1 MEAARDAGVAA
12 SIHGGTMGTGI
23 ATAMMAGLV
32 LLCLGLGGLA
42 WWLADKLGRERDER
56 SRLEK
61 ELVAE
66 QARRDAMVQAEDHVR
81 ETFKA
86 LAADTLKDN
95 SGEFLKRTEERLK
108 PFQESLDKMN
118 QQVQAL
124 EKSRAEAYGGLSAQV
139 KSLALS
145 HEKLELA
152 TSDLVKVLRQ
162 PQQRGRWGELQLD
175 NVLAAA
181 GLQAGVDYEKQVSA
195 TTEDGRR
202 RPDVVVNL
210 PDGGQLVIDA
220 KANVDA
226 FLNAYEAKTEE
237 VREQHLK
244 DHVRLVRTS
253 LAELSSKE
261 YQNQFTPS
269 PEWVVMFVPVES
281 FLTTALALDSNLIV
295 DSVKQRVILASP
307 ITLIALLSA
316 VASLWKQK
324 RMADQVE
331 KIGQYGAQLY
341 DRLVPLA
348 EHIDNVG
355 ESLRRAIKSHR
366 DAIGSLEGSVL
377 PAARRMKELG
387 APAKKE
393 MPVLEP
399 IEDTVR
405 EIQAPELLR
414 GGKTGEGL

>member
-1 MEAARDAGVAA
+1 
-12 SIHGGTMGTGI
+12 MGTGI

-118 QQVQAL
+118 LQVQAL

-162 PQQRGRWGELQLD
+162 PQQRGRWGEVQLD
-175 NVLAAA
+175 TVLQTA
-181 GLQAGVDYEKQVSA
+181 GLVAGLDFFKQP
-195 TTEDGRR
+195 TTGGDDGRL

-220 KANVDA
+220 KAPVDA
-226 FLNAYEAKTEE
+226 FLNAYEAKTAED
-237 VREQHLK
+237 RDQHLR
-244 DHVRLVRTS
+244 DHVRLLRNH
-253 LAELSSKE
+253 LAALSSKE

-281 FLTTALALDSNLIV
+281 FVTTALVHDSNLIV
-295 DSVKQRVILASP
+295 DSVKKRVILASP
-307 ITLIALLSA
+307 ITLMAVLTA

-324 RMADQVE
+324 RMAEQVE
-331 KIGQYGAQLY
+331 KIGQVGAELH
-341 DRLVPLA
+341 DRLGTLA
-348 EHIDNVG
+348 EHFGRVG
-355 ESLRRAIKSHR
+355 ENLERAR
-366 DAIGSLEGSVL
+366 QNYNATIGSLEGSVL
-377 PAARRMKELG
+377 PSARRMKELG

-393 MPVLEP
+393 LPELEP
-399 IEDTVR
+399 IEGAVR
-405 EIQAPELLR
+405 EIQAKELLR
-414 GGKTGEGL
+414 GGKAGEGL